1 MNQNCKECSNL
12 KFHREAKVDNCCFFF
27 SPCCYGCKKEWGRF
41 KDGSKDKTSIVI
53 SLKCFQEGLEALWCF
68 SFAGV
73 QWGPGEQGLAV
84 QRGFATWWPG
94 FLYSLVP
101 GGISYLPSGSWP

>member
-1 MNQNCKECSNL
+1 MNQNCKECSIL

-68 SFAGV
+68 SIEGV
-73 QWGPGEQGLAV
+73 QCLWGPGEQGLCKGAE
-84 QRGFATWWPG
+84 G
-94 FLYSLVP
+94 LL
-101 GGISYLPSGSWP
+101 GGGLGSCAACARWH